1 MDLAKIAGQSAQSDP
16 GEVFPVVVRC
26 YTNVGQVFG
35 GGETITIDAQQIISA
50 SLNASSCIARI
61 TISTAGQY
69 PQSGSG
75 SINYEDIDRI
85 CATLEYLRT
94 VNPNATK
101 FKFMEAIFD
110 LDGVKFTVFNTAEQ
124 KVRFSAEAGG
134 TSVFM
139 ELSKLDQLVGL
150 LRRTKAII
158 EQNRI

>member
-1 MDLAKIAGQSAQSDP
+1 
-16 GEVFPVVVRC
+16 
-26 YTNVGQVFG
+26 
-35 GGETITIDAQQIISA
+35 
-50 SLNASSCIARI
+50 
-61 TISTAGQY
+61 
-69 PQSGSG
+69 
-75 SINYEDIDRI
+75 
-85 CATLEYLRT
+85 
-94 VNPNATK
+94 
-101 FKFMEAIFD
+101 MEAIFD